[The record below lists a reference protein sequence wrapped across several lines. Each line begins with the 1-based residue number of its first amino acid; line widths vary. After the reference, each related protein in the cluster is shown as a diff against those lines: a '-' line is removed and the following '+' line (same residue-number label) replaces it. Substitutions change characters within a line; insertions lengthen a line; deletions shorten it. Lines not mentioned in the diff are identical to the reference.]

1 MGEIYLRVLFSRAG
15 LPAASFNMLSIR
27 VASVFTPQ
35 KADMLI
41 KVCSNSVPPG
51 GGGGGGS
58 AQKLPFGGGGGPM
71 GGFSDLPP
79 EMLRLIVQQ
88 VFEGDVTSTR
98 LARVSQDALSVVM
111 PSLSSHVGLPSTSM
125 ISRSTAI
132 SAAMRI

>member
-27 VASVFTPQ
+27 MDSVFSPQ

-58 AQKLPFGGGGGPM
+58 AQKLPFGKA
-71 GGFSDLPP
+71 LPGA
-79 EMLRLIVQQ
+79 LRWC
-88 VFEGDVTSTR
+88 G
-98 LARVSQDALSVVM
+98 SV
-111 PSLSSHVGLPSTSM
+111 PCAH
-125 ISRSTAI
+125 
-132 SAAMRI
+132 